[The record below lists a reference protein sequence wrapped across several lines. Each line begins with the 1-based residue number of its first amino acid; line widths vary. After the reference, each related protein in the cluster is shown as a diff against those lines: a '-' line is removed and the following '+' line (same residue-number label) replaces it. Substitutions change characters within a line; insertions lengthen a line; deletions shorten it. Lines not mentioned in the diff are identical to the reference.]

1 MNFDKVSI
9 KIVKTSSRPETE
21 ARRRRSVLY
30 VHIKNQDFAKPLQD
44 MLTGFRYNNPH
55 QVYRK
60 MVLPQAFKL
69 LGLPP
74 DTVARWSQYAG
85 CSCPC
90 SPGFVLPNVRPAT
103 NYWVDIEVTLEEQ
116 LELAI

>member
-1 MNFDKVSI
+1 MNFDKVSV
-9 KIVKTSSRPETE
+9 KIVKTSQRPETE
-21 ARRRRSVLY
+21 GRRRRSVMY
-30 VHIKNQDFAKPLQD
+30 VHITNQDFAKPVQD
-44 MLTGFRYNNPH
+44 MMTGFRYSNPH
-55 QVYRK
+55 RMYRK
-60 MVLPQAFKL
+60 MVLPQAFKR

-103 NYWVDIEVTLEEQ
+103 NYWVNIEVTEEEQ
-116 LELAI
+116 LELAV